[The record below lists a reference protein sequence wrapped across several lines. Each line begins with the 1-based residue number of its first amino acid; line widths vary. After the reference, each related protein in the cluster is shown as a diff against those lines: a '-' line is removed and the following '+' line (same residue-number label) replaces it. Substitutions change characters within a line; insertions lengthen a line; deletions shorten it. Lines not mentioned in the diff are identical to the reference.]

1 MASKLD
7 LAYKH
12 CQRIAKKR
20 ASNFYYAFLTLPL
33 KKRKA
38 IFATYAFCRICDDIA
53 DGDLP
58 NERKKT
64 LLDDTRL
71 LLSESRIGNVAN
83 PVFTAL
89 SATAINFNIP
99 NQYFVDI
106 IDGVEMDLTW
116 TQFHN
121 FEELKTYCLRV
132 ASAVGLICIE
142 VFGYCEP
149 KAKEYAVDMGLAMQL
164 TNIMRD
170 IKEDVSRGRIYIPLD
185 ELTSFGYS
193 TEEMTNGIYNDA
205 FRKLMS
211 FQAERARSYFA
222 NGQHLI
228 PMLTP
233 RSQACVAM
241 LHQVYAKLL
250 DRIEATCFN
259 VFDERISL
267 SQPEKLYM
275 MTKLWMTSLSPFINQ
290 QKK

>member
-12 CQRIAKKR
+12 CQRIAKSR
-20 ASNFYYAFLTLPL
+20 ANNFYYAFLTLPL
-33 KKRKA
+33 IKRKA
-38 IFATYAFCRICDDIA
+38 IFATYAFCRICDDIS

-58 NERKKT
+58 DDRKKT
-64 LLDDTRL
+64 SLSHTRRL
-71 LLSESRIGNVAN
+71 LAESRIGNVAD

-89 SATAINFNIP
+89 SDTATNFNIP

-132 ASAVGLICIE
+132 ASSVGLICIE
-142 VFGYCEP
+142 IFGYCDP
-149 KAKEYAVDMGLAMQL
+149 KAKEYAIDMGLAMQL
-164 TNIMRD
+164 TNILRD
-170 IKEDVSRGRIYIPLD
+170 IKEDASRGRIYIPLD
-185 ELTSFGYS
+185 ELMSHGYS
-193 TEEMTNGIYNDA
+193 TEEITNGSYNDA
-205 FRKLMS
+205 FKKLMS
-211 FQAERARSYFA
+211 FQAKRAKSYFA
-222 NGQHLI
+222 NSQHLI
-228 PMLTP
+228 PTLTP
-233 RSQACVAM
+233 RSQACVAI

-250 DRIEATCFN
+250 DRIEATGFN